1 VCIRKKYNLAQGD
14 TVIQF
19 VKAHACGND
28 FLIVEEPLDGSQE
41 MDEPQTEAR
50 YSEIARKLCAR
61 NTGIGAD
68 GIEYLALSNSGGF
81 SIRLF
86 NADGSEAEISGNGT
100 RCVAAY
106 LAQQEDTNEISI
118 RTHVGV
124 RRCRIL
130 ERDHPRYRITT
141 EMGVP
146 SIEPKTIPLKDGTPV
161 EGFNVSIGNPHFVIF
176 VDTVNFECF
185 GRSWQQVGEEICIHK
200 SFPKGTN
207 VEFVRVVDTNT
218 IEFRI
223 YERGA
228 GPTQSSGTGT
238 SASAA
243 ASMKTRGVSR
253 ILTVIAEGGEQT
265 VEWAKDDSNLL
276 LTGPAEIIAQG
287 ECLLV

>member
-1 VCIRKKYNLAQGD
+1 MIP
-14 TVIQF
+14 F

-28 FLIVEEPLDGSQE
+28 FLIVEEPLQG
-41 MDEPQTEAR
+41 PQSEAR
-50 YSEIARKLCAR
+50 YAEIARRLCAR

-68 GIEYLALSNSGGF
+68 GVEYLALSDNGGF

-86 NADGSEAEISGNGT
+86 NADGSEGEISGNGT

-106 LAQQEDTNEISI
+106 LAQQQDEDEVSI
-118 RTHVGV
+118 RTLAGV

-130 ERDHPRYRITT
+130 ERDHPRYRVAT

-146 SIEPKTIPLKDGTPV
+146 TVEAKTITLKDGTEV

-176 VDTVNFECF
+176 VETNDFACR
-185 GRSWQQVGEEICIHK
+185 GRTWQQIGEEICVHRNF
-200 SFPKGTN
+200 SKGTN
-207 VEFVRVVDTNT
+207 VEFVRVTDTNR

-223 YERGA
+223 YERGV

-243 ASMKTRGVSR
+243 TSIKVRGTSR
-253 ILTVIAEGGEQT
+253 SLTVIAEGGEQM
-265 VEWAKDDSNLL
+265 VEWPDDDASLL